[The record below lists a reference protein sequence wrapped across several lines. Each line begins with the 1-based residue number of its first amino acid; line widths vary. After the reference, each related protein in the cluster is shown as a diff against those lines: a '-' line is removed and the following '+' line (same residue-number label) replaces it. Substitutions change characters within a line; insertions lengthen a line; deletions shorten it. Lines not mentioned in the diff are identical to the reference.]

1 MERISKY
8 LISTR
13 IKNTWPKNKKSHL
26 IFSSIAALDKYP
38 KNNFSFKKFD
48 INKKYWNNSS
58 KNKRDFKYLDSLYE
72 KSLHK
77 FVFFLNKY
85 HNTNY
90 SKRFWRIL
98 IGPWLGQFLF
108 VLFDRWQN
116 ISSSLKRYNID
127 KVKVLKL
134 DNEIVVPY
142 ESEDFIKFTQND
154 LWNQFIYQNT
164 YEYLIQKTVA
174 H

>member
-1 MERISKY
+1 M
-8 LISTR
+8 
-13 IKNTWPKNKKSHL
+13 
-26 IFSSIAALDKYP
+26 
-38 KNNFSFKKFD
+38 
-48 INKKYWNNSS
+48 
-58 KNKRDFKYLDSLYE
+58 
-72 KSLHK
+72 
-77 FVFFLNKY
+77 
-85 HNTNY
+85 
-90 SKRFWRIL
+90 

-164 YEYLIQKTVA
+164 YEYLIQKKKN
-174 H
+174 